1 MATKPGTA
9 RAGQVELRGTLGE
22 QPAFVH
28 GTPRIWRNEPEIL
41 VHAIWVGTA
50 EPESQYTGAEASF
63 DLADELLYYWWGTD
77 GAARSLHRSLRLP
90 ELIDVPA
97 VQLHYGDVP
106 GGRIAIGAEVPLPIE
121 HFEAQLDAFQRL
133 LTLAAGL
140 PSQWT
145 TLTLTSEDGHAVKV
159 FGRGEGVA
167 APSQLHDP
175 RTALFRMGG
184 ANAQTIIDR
193 WWAMMADLRPV
204 PQVLSA
210 VITSPSYIDTDFLLY
225 ATALDR
231 LSAEWVAEETPGF
244 MTETELSELRRVLG
258 DSGIR
263 PEVRGGLLRNA
274 PSFQARLESLAGA
287 LGEEIWSVLNVDM
300 ASWLTA
306 VKQHRNTVAHSS
318 AMNMARRD
326 FVDSGALRVLR
337 DVTRV
342 VTMLV
347 VAKHL
352 GVEDRAL
359 LAAAGQLRQ
368 RRISLHRLGRVAF
381 LPAGLAPNG

>member
-1 MATKPGTA
+1 
-9 RAGQVELRGTLGE
+9 LS
-22 QPAFVH
+22 
-28 GTPRIWRNEPEIL
+28 NEPEIL

-50 EPESQYTGAEASF
+50 EPESRYTRAEASF
-63 DLADELLYYWWGTD
+63 DLAEKLLHYWWGTD
-77 GAARSLHRSLRLP
+77 GAARSLHRPLRLP

-97 VQLHYGDVP
+97 MQLHYGDIP
-106 GGRIAIGAEVPLPIE
+106 GGRVVIEAEVPLPIE

-140 PSQWT
+140 PSQRT
-145 TLTLTSEDGHAVKV
+145 ALTLTSGDGHVVKV
-159 FGRGEGVA
+159 FGRGEGLA
-167 APSQLHDP
+167 APTQLHDP
-175 RTALFRMGG
+175 RTALLRMGG

-244 MTETELSELRRVLG
+244 MTKTELAELRTILV
-258 DSGIR
+258 DSDIR
-263 PEVRGGLLRNA
+263 AEVKSGLLRNA
-274 PSFQARLESLAGA
+274 PSFQARLESLART
-287 LGEEIWSVLNVDM
+287 LGDEIWSVLNVDM

-318 AMNMARRD
+318 AMNMSRRD

-342 VTMLV
+342 ATMLI

-352 GVEDRAL
+352 GVENRPL

-381 LPAGLAPNG
+381 LPAGLAPNS